1 MSYRMK
7 ARIERTR
14 AKRTTSKHQRDKVLP
29 ETTEPTG
36 DGPRPS
42 GTHPGHYARAA
53 RRRQNLT
60 LDELAERT
68 GLSKGHLSRFER
80 GEKSLSIAALIRL
93 AEALHTRVSTLLGE
107 SAGTDGLH
115 VVRAADRQVL
125 SSSSS
130 EGGYRY
136 AALSRAQ
143 ADAPYEAFIVHLNA
157 ESSMNKGAYHG
168 GEEMFFVLSGAV
180 EIELEA
186 HTLVLRSGDYAQF
199 PGHIQHRVRGI
210 DPQTSILIVVAGA
223 NE

>member
-1 MSYRMK
+1 MK
-7 ARIERTR
+7 ARTERLTQT
-14 AKRTTSKHQRDKVLP
+14 KQTTSEHRQDKVLDG
-29 ETTEPTG
+29 TTAPTG
-36 DGPRPS
+36 SRLGPA

-93 AEALHTRVSTLLGE
+93 AEALQTRVSTLLGE
-107 SAGTDGLH
+107 SAGADGLH

-125 SSSSS
+125 TSSPS

-143 ADAPYEAFIVHLNA
+143 VDAPYEAFIVHLNA

-168 GEEMFFVLSGAV
+168 GEEMFFVLSGTV
-180 EIELEA
+180 EIELAA

-199 PGHIQHRVRGI
+199 PGHIQHHVRGV
-210 DPQTSILIVVAGA
+210 DPQTSILIIVAGA